1 MIPSDQRERLRA
13 LLRARMKRAERLQA
27 MLTLLGADGV
37 VELVAD
43 MGEKWGDDG
52 AIDRFRLPLLA
63 TRALLAGQPY
73 TPPVVILCGAK
84 TRTGAPCKRQPIP
97 GKKRCRNHGGLSTGP
112 RTVEGKAKA
121 LACLRLRWKR

>member
-1 MIPSDQRERLRA
+1 MTDEQLTRLRA
-13 LLRARMKRAERLQA
+13 LLRAKLKRHQRLQE
-27 MLTLLGADGV
+27 MIDLLGDDGV

-43 MGEKWGDDG
+43 MAEKWGDDG

-97 GKKRCRNHGGLSTGP
+97 GKKRCRNHGGLSTGA
-112 RTVEGKAKA
+112 RTIEGKAKS
-121 LACLRLRWKR
+121 LACLRLRWNR